1 MDFIVNRGIKGV
13 PSPSDWDVRGAEG
26 QILAGIWAV
35 LFLEPLLW
43 CISVLQWLKS
53 TVLGFAPADVAP
65 EFPSS
70 SSRRY
75 SCYLR
80 LLLCAGLEP
89 YRRGSFPNRFPIIWY
104 ACCMSPE
111 TIRTR
116 RVNNS
121 KLRATE
127 HKKPQ
132 TKTKPKKPTPK
143 PSGQEEKQR
152 FPLLIFLFTENFCS
166 GTAWCTESENC

>member
-35 LFLEPLLW
+35 LCLEPLLW

-132 TKTKPKKPTPK
+132 TKNKTKKTHPKTEQ
-143 PSGQEEKQR
+143 SGRKAETSSSYFSFHRK
-152 FPLLIFLFTENFCS
+152 FL
-166 GTAWCTESENC
+166 